1 MTIGTRRSTI
11 CNTTESVIVMIV
23 ATTAVFLVLTLE
35 VQKAKYKVLQDRKE
49 LRRDKSSVLTILIVL
64 LT

>member
-1 MTIGTRRSTI
+1 
-11 CNTTESVIVMIV
+11 MIV

-64 LT
+64 LA